1 MTTLAPS
8 QHPETGDEIDP
19 GPLHCDGPNAVV
31 TSGLGSMITPEI
43 RDWLLVI
50 EAADG
55 STCVN

>member
-8 QHPETGDEIDP
+8 QHPESGDEIDP
-19 GPLHCDGPNAVV
+19 GPLHCDGPNAAV
-31 TSGLGSMITPEI
+31 TSPPGPMTAPEI

-55 STCVN
+55 STRVN